1 MFPLPM
7 FFIILYMLYLF
18 NIIAKLKYQNNILQE
33 NTIQCNQNNTIIENN
48 NKNSI
53 YNKELLFEYNS
64 EYLHIPQFHPQLILI

>member
-18 NIIAKLKYQNNILQE
+18 IINMNLKNEILYLQE
-33 NTIQCNQNNTIIENN
+33 NKINNTIFENN

-53 YNKELLFEYNS
+53 CHDNTELLFKYNS
-64 EYLHIPQFHPQLILI
+64 EYLHIPQFHPQVILI

>member
-33 NTIQCNQNNTIIENN
+33 NTIQCNQTNTIIENN

>member
-7 FFIILYMLYLF
+7 FFIMLYLLYLF
-18 NIIAKLKYQNNILQE
+18 IINISLKNEILYLQKDS
-33 NTIQCNQNNTIIENN
+33 INNTMFENN

-53 YNKELLFEYNS
+53 SHINRNKDILFEYNS